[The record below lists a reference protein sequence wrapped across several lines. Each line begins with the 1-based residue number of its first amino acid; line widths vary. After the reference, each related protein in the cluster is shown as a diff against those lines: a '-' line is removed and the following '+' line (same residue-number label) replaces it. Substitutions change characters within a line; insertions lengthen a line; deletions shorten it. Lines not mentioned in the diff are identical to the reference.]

1 MVTTAM
7 RDVIRCWLDKLQASL
22 FWISLLKIQEFIL
35 FLTSCMM
42 IGILGAVVICRY
54 VLRVDLFGYDEIVM
68 ISAFWMYFIGSSYA
82 MEKRG
87 HVRADI
93 LERVLPPKGKKI
105 LRILAGLLQSVVAI
119 ETVNLSVA
127 YIVNGFKI
135 WPTTSAWGLPLMTSM
150 SAVAVG
156 LVLMA
161 FYVIVQLLEEI
172 TTPVPDSAAE
182 KGEL

>member
-1 MVTTAM
+1 MVIITMQRTV
-7 RDVIRCWLDKLQASL
+7 RHCLDKLRASL
-22 FWISLLKIQEFIL
+22 FWWGLLKVQEIIL

-42 IGILGAVVICRY
+42 IGILGAVVVCRY

-82 MEKRG
+82 MEKRE

-93 LERVLPPKGKKI
+93 LERLLPPRGKRY
-105 LRILAGLLQSVVAI
+105 LRIFANLLQSLVAI
-119 ETVNLSVA
+119 ETVHLSVA
-127 YIVNGFKI
+127 YVINGFKI

-150 SAVAVG
+150 SAVTAG
-156 LVLMA
+156 FVLMA
-161 FYVIVQLLEEI
+161 LYVIVQFLEEI
-172 TTPVPDSAAE
+172 TTPVNESSPA